1 MSNSLG
7 LVDFAF
13 GLMNSVLDLPNGQL
27 KIFKKFKV
35 KKNGN
40 LQFGSSKFFLECF
53 KMASELTAACL
64 NGTVLKLPFLHLV

>member
-1 MSNSLG
+1 MSDSLG

-13 GLMNSVLDLPNGQL
+13 GLMNSVLDLPNGQV

-35 KKNGN
+35 KKNSN
-40 LQFGSSKFFLECF
+40 LQSGSSKFFLEHF
-53 KMASELTAACL
+53 KMASELTTVCL